1 MLTPTIIIHYALYI
15 NHCFVGCVASVDDR
29 VEALP
34 ELLNRDIVLEFGSD
48 DAVRNA
54 VLGKY
59 VVIIVEEQGRNAF
72 ALVFR
77 GYAYEVEFHR
87 VVLFLGFE

>member
-1 MLTPTIIIHYALYI
+1 MLTPTIIVLYALYI

-59 VVIIVEEQGRNAF
+59 IVIIIEEQGRDTF

-77 GYAYEVEFHR
+77 GYAYEVELHR